1 MGLVLFGAAFAA
13 FSATNAFASESQ
25 LVGKWTEVNGQD
37 KIAFTTQGT
46 FTATMVYGVEGIVKT
61 IVGKYFVD
69 EDNISI
75 QLNGDDRPMTWK
87 FKFSGNY
94 LIVTTSGRMR
104 PLRAVTTGQ

>member
-1 MGLVLFGAAFAA
+1 
-13 FSATNAFASESQ
+13 
-25 LVGKWTEVNGQD
+25 
-37 KIAFTTQGT
+37 
-46 FTATMVYGVEGIVKT
+46 MVYGVNGTVKA

-94 LIVTTSGRMR
+94 LIVTYTQGGAVKWDGSMARFE
-104 PLRAVTTGQ
+104 RAK